1 MKLFARKRDES
12 EFVEYGFGLVNEV
25 GIDRVNTEDST
36 LVDLYYWSEESA
48 NRSGKSAT
56 SRSRTEFGV
65 SHSRARLVERDR
77 HCAIGRV

>member
-36 LVDLYYWSEESA
+36 LVDLYYWSE
-48 NRSGKSAT
+48 
-56 SRSRTEFGV
+56 GV
-65 SHSRARLVERDR
+65 REQLREVRYFKVTD
-77 HCAIGRV
+77 